1 MPAIRSQQRII
12 RRRGII
18 RQAPERDDDVIAV
31 PGWWQ
36 WTRRLQRPR
45 ACNAA
50 APRGSRHNQAVMGS
64 GTPSIEMARPTA
76 TTGGLGGERQP
87 HGRGLVICTVQ
98 AQDQAPGG
106 GHLLISQVSETTGQS
121 HLSPWHP
128 ATAPRNRTTVKM
140 SVIRDGSGM
149 QRPDPRYGMTDHLP
163 QSAPLSLALLH
174 ARPEAV
180 CLR

>member
-1 MPAIRSQQRII
+1 
-12 RRRGII
+12 
-18 RQAPERDDDVIAV
+18 
-31 PGWWQ
+31 
-36 WTRRLQRPR
+36 
-45 ACNAA
+45 
-50 APRGSRHNQAVMGS
+50 MGS

-87 HGRGLVICTVQ
+87 YGRGLVICTVQ

-140 SVIRDGSGM
+140 SVIRDAA
-149 QRPDPRYGMTDHLP
+149 T
-163 QSAPLSLALLH
+163 
-174 ARPEAV
+174 
-180 CLR
+180 